1 MDGLPTYGLANT
13 ITGFATLFSGAIAL
27 VFCRLVAE
35 QPARW
40 RFA

>member
-1 MDGLPTYGLANT
+1 MDGLPAYGLANT

-27 VFCRLVAE
+27 VFCRWVGP